1 MRWGNTITSRIF
13 REQRG
18 LSLLE
23 ILVAVG
29 VLAVIGTAFLSA
41 LTISSKSVGLYEVRV
56 NAMNLAQS
64 QMEK

>member
-1 MRWGNTITSRIF
+1 MRWGNTITSRIL

-41 LTISSKSVGLYEVRV
+41 LTTSSKSVGLYEVRV